1 MADETEV
8 ITPGTETVTEG
19 AGADTGLDF
28 DINTETTETE
38 TTDTSQDGQQ
48 RPPEG
53 DRTQDQRQD
62 DPETQDFRGHV
73 SNRIRSLVKLS
84 PELGKALTNPK
95 VRDAIE
101 APLRREAA
109 YRDVFP
115 TVAEAKAM
123 RERFPNGLQDVQ
135 ALEDDVKEIE
145 GIDNLTYNR
154 DQDGNYSGHSKLID
168 NIFTSDR
175 NAAVSLFK
183 TLPKEWARL
192 DRDSYNDVMGKIVG
206 ATLTG
211 TGSWEQLV
219 ELRDHAAN
227 TKELNGIV
235 PQLDKILNR
244 LSPFVEE
251 RRPDPQQE
259 KFNQERQQWD
269 RQRQETQKVDQQ
281 QFDRNFG
288 QENVKLQREVVSQ
301 HRLMQ
306 KLATVKSITPQK
318 RSEIAEKVRVK
329 VEQFLTHSP
338 AFMRKITSAYQS
350 RNMEEAVKIQKQFW
364 GQEWLL
370 NRMIRDV
377 LKVETPNLINANR
390 TTVQNRTGNKSPVK
404 ASADNGKGEP
414 TGPFQSNGQWFHKD
428 GRRMTTT
435 EAMKHAMTLS

>member
-1 MADETEV
+1 MLDDVNA
-8 ITPGTETVTEG
+8 PTVGST
-19 AGADTGLDF
+19 DTGLDF
-28 DINTETTETE
+28 DIGESSASPEMQPTTPETE
-38 TTDTSQDGQQ
+38 TPETQPDTTQRPIEEPQQ
-48 RPPEG
+48 RPQEEPEV
-53 DRTQDQRQD
+53 
-62 DPETQDFRGHV
+62 QDFRGHV
-73 SNRIRSLVKLS
+73 SNRIRNLVKLS

-135 ALEDDVKEIE
+135 ALEEDVKEIE
-145 GIDNLTYNR
+145 DIDNLTYNR

-175 NAAVSLFK
+175 NAAVALFK

-206 ATLTG
+206 ATLIG
-211 TGSWEQLV
+211 TGSWEQLS
-219 ELRDHAAN
+219 ELREHAAA

-235 PQLDKILNR
+235 PTLDKILNR

-251 RRPDPQQE
+251 RRPDPGEE
-259 KFNQERQQWD
+259 KLNRERQQFD
-269 RQRQETQKVDQQ
+269 RQRADTQKIDQQ
-281 QFDRNFG
+281 QFDKTFG
-288 QENVKLQREVVSQ
+288 SENIKFQREVVGQ

-306 KLATVKSITPQK
+306 KLATVKSVTPQK

-338 AFMRKITSAYQS
+338 AFMRKLKEAYGN
-350 RNMEEAVKIQKQFW
+350 RNMEEAQKVQRQFW

-377 LKVETPNLINANR
+377 LKVETPQLINQNK
-390 TTVQNRTGNKSPVK
+390 TTVQNRTGVKTPVK
-404 ASADNGKGEP
+404 TASDNGDKRP
-414 TGPFQSNGQWFHKD
+414 TVPYKVDGQWYHAN
-428 GRRMTTT
+428 GNRMTTV
-435 EAMKHAMTLS
+435 ESMKHSMILS

>member
-175 NAAVSLFK
+175 NAAVALFK

-288 QENVKLQREVVSQ
+288 QENVKLQREVVGQ

-390 TTVQNRTGNKSPVK
+390 TTVQNRTGNKPPVK